1 MCGIRRHPHRF
12 KFGIFAELPS
22 IKKRRHAPFCGFA
35 KYFSKYLTRCQGI
48 QLLVYPVSVVVT
60 AMLPSKTLVSQ
71 GKCCD
76 IPVKI
81 GVRGISPP
89 SLYCIQRF
97 SIIRTLSVQYQ
108 PKSPNLLDLYP
119 CNILSHCR
127 STDDPV
133 RRRTHHRLIRLQIL
147 RQQLRIMRD
156 LSCSCYWLPS
166 NFKQVL
172 LAV

>member
-22 IKKRRHAPFCGFA
+22 IKERRHAPFCGFA

-71 GKCCD
+71 GKCCY
-76 IPVKI
+76 IPVKL

-89 SLYCIQRF
+89 SLLMH
-97 SIIRTLSVQYQ
+97 SIAFKDFRLSGHLV
-108 PKSPNLLDLYP
+108 S
-119 CNILSHCR
+119 NINRNHPIFL
-127 STDDPV
+127 TY
-133 RRRTHHRLIRLQIL
+133 THAISYLI
-147 RQQLRIMRD
+147 
-156 LSCSCYWLPS
+156 
-166 NFKQVL
+166 
-172 LAV
+172 AVPLMTQ